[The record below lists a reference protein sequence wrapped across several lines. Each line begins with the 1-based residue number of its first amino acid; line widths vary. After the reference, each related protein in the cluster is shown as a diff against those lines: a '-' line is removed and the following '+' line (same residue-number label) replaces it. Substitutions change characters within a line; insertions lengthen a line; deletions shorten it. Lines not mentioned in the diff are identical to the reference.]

1 MKLRQFAS
9 FLGIFVCFAIGQ
21 VSAQSSD
28 DLLGIW
34 YNTEKTAKIK
44 ITKSGSTYEGEIVWL
59 KDPNPDGKPALDVE
73 NDDEELQKRPLLGLK
88 IIEGLKFSAGR
99 WKDGEIYDPKSGNT
113 YSSEVRMKDENTLE
127 VKGYLGFSFIGRTV
141 EWTRT
146 TR

>member
-1 MKLRQFAS
+1 MKLRQYAS
-9 FLGIFVCFAIGQ
+9 ILGFFIGLSIGQ

-59 KDPNPDGKPALDVE
+59 KEPNPDGKPALDDE
-73 NDDEELQKRPLLGLK
+73 NDDEELQKRPLMGLK
-88 IIEGLKFSAGR
+88 IIEGLKFSGDR

-146 TR
+146 SL